1 MSPSSLIDLHG
12 SGCYSCYASLALY
25 VQCNV
30 LFHSTP
36 LPTPQEFL
44 KLPFVSRAYPGSMAT
59 TPNPTLI
66 YSPKPSVH
74 FTKNQFYI
82 CSNFFRLSSSSRSG
96 SIAVKCS
103 NPVTNNSS
111 SEQSN
116 NGGGL
121 KNLLSGIVDER
132 VDQLLNS
139 EENRAMLDG
148 LDKATQRV
156 ELAKRELAQIEK
168 QEMENQKIKEYI
180 NQLESR
186 ASEIEECQKE
196 LSEARALVEEAERS
210 LEDEVGDKNAT
221 MTETE
226 REAMYKNKERFESV
240 KAASISAIVGTIAGL
255 PISLSQATDTSQLIL
270 PSVIT
275 LISCAL
281 FGVTFRYAVRRD
293 LDNFQLK
300 TGTSA
305 AFGFVKGLAT
315 LAGGPPMELEA
326 GSILSHAITGA
337 VYVSENLL
345 IFLFAGVGLDFC
357 IKLGILSPF
366 PIEPSAST
374 TKMD

>member
-1 MSPSSLIDLHG
+1 M
-12 SGCYSCYASLALY
+12 
-25 VQCNV
+25 
-30 LFHSTP
+30 T
-36 LPTPQEFL
+36 
-44 KLPFVSRAYPGSMAT
+44 T

-66 YSPKPSVH
+66 YSPKPSIQ
-74 FTKNQFYI
+74 FTKLQFYI
-82 CSNFFRLSSSSRSG
+82 CPKPFKSSSSSSSSRSG
-96 SIAVKCS
+96 SFAIKCS
-103 NPVTNNSS
+103 NTVNDNNGNASS
-111 SEQSN
+111 DPRN

-132 VDQLLNS
+132 VDELLNK

-156 ELAKRELAQIEK
+156 EIARRELAQIEQ
-168 QEMENQKIKEYI
+168 QEIENKKIKEYI
-180 NQLESR
+180 NQLEIR

-196 LSEARALVEEAERS
+196 LLEARTLVEEAERS
-210 LEDEVGDKNAT
+210 LEAQLEDKGSS

-226 REAMYKNKERFESV
+226 REEMYKNKERFESV
-240 KAASISAIVGTIAGL
+240 KAACISAIVGTLAGL
-255 PISLSQATDTSQLIL
+255 PISLTQAANTSQLIL

-315 LAGGPPMELEA
+315 LGGGPPLELEV
-326 GSILSHAITGA
+326 GSLTSHAFTGA
-337 VYVSENLL
+337 VYISENLL
-345 IFLFAGVGLDFC
+345 IFLFAAVGLDFC

-366 PIEPSAST
+366 PIETDVSA